1 MLHYAARTTPT
12 LPTLPTT
19 RTTPTVPTA
28 TAPASASEAP
38 ASASAACPTLLI
50 NVHSRFDL
58 SYWHDEYTR
67 QVAEKGE
74 WVLRWKSNGRQFE
87 HIVTDHDASTYS
99 AVDMAAAVANLP
111 PPRRIAGPGPGSGP
125 GPEPAGSGATST
137 STSTRTSTS
146 TSSSSST
153 SSTTTTSETEAE
165 TEVLS
170 VYGFVVADNL
180 ADSVGYDT
188 RAVPTSDGVV
198 PLADVAQV
206 ANRIQD
212 GGSRS
217 SSSKHMHK
225 NKHTLVLLP
234 GCSHYYRE
242 PGSKEL
248 LENAV
253 IDWLSEPTRGLCVS
267 IPGSK
272 WHDVCRRR
280 LGAKEVGQEE
290 GRRSGGSR
298 HVAKL

>member
-1 MLHYAARTTPT
+1 M
-12 LPTLPTT
+12 
-19 RTTPTVPTA
+19 
-28 TAPASASEAP
+28 APAKAQYWRCCGQNTSSI
-38 ASASAACPTLLI
+38 L
-50 NVHSRFDL
+50 FDL

-99 AVDMAAAVANLP
+99 AVDMAAA
-111 PPRRIAGPGPGSGP
+111 
-125 GPEPAGSGATST
+125 
-137 STSTRTSTS
+137 
-146 TSSSSST
+146 
-153 SSTTTTSETEAE
+153 TEAE